1 MFAVDDP
8 TLALIARFVGGSAR
22 PELSDTEFLHRQVAA
37 IQQYVERFPE
47 DERESRA
54 FEWIEANARA
64 YRQKSQKRA
73 AVEVLGD
80 ARCPDCPL
88 SGGDAITP
96 CSIHTRWLALLRRYA
111 ASELSSHDYVEASLA
126 LLEAHKNRL
135 KVGQC
140 REPSRFAAAAVSC
153 ST

>member
-1 MFAVDDP
+1 MYTVDDP

-22 PELSDTEFLHRQVAA
+22 PELSDTEFLHQQVAA
-37 IQQYVERFPE
+37 IQKYVERFPQ

-54 FEWIEANARA
+54 LEWIEANALA
-64 YRQKSQKRA
+64 YRQQSQKRA
-73 AVEVLGD
+73 AIDVLSD
-80 ARCPDCPL
+80 ARCADCPL
-88 SGGDAITP
+88 SGGDALTP

-135 KVGQC
+135 KVTEC
-140 REPSRFAAAAVSC
+140 RGPSRFARPAVSC
-153 ST
+153 SH